1 MGSLIP
7 LLLLIFISQTT
18 RETPPAASLT
28 SRFFLETERMQSAS
42 LCSSSST
49 SQNAVVVARTRM
61 PSATLNRPTVHR
73 RASGCAK
80 RRRSFVRTRA
90 VDTEVPSSEDKQQ
103 QNKIETPFGTIDL
116 PQLPELPNFELPN
129 VNANSSS
136 SSSSSSSQQDAVAQ
150 FAQQFAKTM
159 EESIPKDVRKNMFR
173 TQYTTAASAR
183 FLFFLTNSVI
193 SRGGSRADID
203 GIGVASTVA
212 KILLE
217 ENKID

>member
-7 LLLLIFISQTT
+7 LLLIFISQTT

-42 LCSSSST
+42 LSSSSST

-61 PSATLNRPTVHR
+61 PSATLNRSTVHR

-80 RRRSFVRTRA
+80 RRSFVRTRA

-129 VNANSSS
+129 VNANL

-150 FAQQFAKTM
+150 IAQQFAK
-159 EESIPKDVRKNMFR
+159 
-173 TQYTTAASAR
+173 
-183 FLFFLTNSVI
+183 
-193 SRGGSRADID
+193 
-203 GIGVASTVA
+203 
-212 KILLE
+212 
-217 ENKID
+217 